1 MTEKMQNQPMQPS
14 QPWMASVLTL
24 FPDMFP
30 GPLAQSLAGK
40 ALAAGL
46 WSLHVTDIRPFGVGV
61 HNKVD
66 DPPFGGGPGM
76 VMRPDVMAAALA
88 SASDGLS
95 KDMAKIYLS
104 PRGKRLDQ
112 PLVKELAA
120 GPGVLLVCGRY
131 EGLDQR
137 VIDAAG
143 LTEISI
149 GDYVLSGGEMAAQV
163 LIDAV
168 VRLLDGVM
176 GNPMAHQQDSFENG
190 LLEHPLY
197 THPRDWGGNV
207 VPEILL
213 SGDHGRI
220 AKWRQ
225 EAAMA
230 LTQKRRPDLWEE
242 WLKSEAKED
251 QSKGKKLT
259 K

>member
-1 MTEKMQNQPMQPS
+1 MTEKIKTPPSVPS
-14 QPWMASVLTL
+14 QPWMASVVTL

-40 ALAAGL
+40 ALRMGL
-46 WSLHVTDIRPFGVGV
+46 WSLYITDIRPFGVGV
-61 HNKVD
+61 HHKVD

-76 VMRPDVMAAALA
+76 VMRPDVLAAALA
-88 SASDGLS
+88 AAS
-95 KDMAKIYLS
+95 KDLPKNIAKIYLS

-112 PLVKELAA
+112 SMVRELAS
-120 GPGVLLVCGRY
+120 GPGVMLVCGRY
-131 EGLDQR
+131 EGVDQR
-137 VIDAAG
+137 VIDTAG
-143 LTEISI
+143 LTEVSI

-176 GNPMAHQQDSFENG
+176 GNPIAHQQDSFEDG

-197 THPRDWGGNV
+197 THPRDWGGNI

-220 AKWRQ
+220 AKWRHDT
-225 EAAMA
+225 AMA
-230 LTQKRRPDLWEE
+230 LTRERRPDLWEE
-242 WLKSEAKED
+242 WLKSRGDED
-251 QSKGKKLT
+251 HPKVKKPT

>member
-1 MTEKMQNQPMQPS
+1 MTEKMTNQPSPPS

-46 WSLHVTDIRPFGVGV
+46 WSLKVTDIRPYGVGV
-61 HNKVD
+61 HHKVD

-76 VMRPDVMAAALA
+76 VMRPDVMASALA
-88 SASDGLS
+88 AASEGLP
-95 KDMAKIYLS
+95 DDTAKIYLS

-112 PLVKELAA
+112 ALVRELASRS
-120 GPGVLLVCGRY
+120 GVLLVCGRY
-131 EGLDQR
+131 EGVDQR
-137 VIDAAG
+137 VIDAAD

-176 GNPMAHQQDSFENG
+176 GNPIAHQQDSFENG

-197 THPRDWGGNV
+197 THPRDWGGKV

-220 AKWRQ
+220 AKWRH
-225 EAAMA
+225 EAAIA
-230 LTQKRRPDLWEE
+230 LTRERRPDLLEK
-242 WLKSEAKED
+242 WLKSEGKED
-251 QSKGKKLT
+251 HSKGKKTT